1 MFVYAHVPK
10 CVYTHTHTHSLLWI
24 YSIIYDTYEYISH
37 MNTYIYTIYIHS
49 KGWSK
54 VLKVRQRRLDLK
66 NYEIGRVPLQ
76 QIYAFKML
84 GVESCAG

>member
-1 MFVYAHVPK
+1 
-10 CVYTHTHTHSLLWI
+10 
-24 YSIIYDTYEYISH
+24 